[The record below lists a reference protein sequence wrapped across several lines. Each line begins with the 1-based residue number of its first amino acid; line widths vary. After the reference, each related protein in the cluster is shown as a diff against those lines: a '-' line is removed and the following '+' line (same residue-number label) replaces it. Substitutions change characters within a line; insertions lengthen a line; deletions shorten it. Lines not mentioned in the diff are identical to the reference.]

1 MKYGYVRVSTREQNE
16 ERQLKALREHGVGA
30 SHIYIDKISGKSMD
44 RPAWHKLLVKIAA
57 GDTIVVKELD
67 RLGRNLKQIKET
79 YELLGK
85 KKVHL
90 QILDNEILS
99 TANKSKVEI
108 ELLQPMLLHL
118 LGYIAEKE
126 REKLLKRQREGIEAM
141 EINEKDKRV
150 SRKTRR
156 ETGRPSKRDS
166 LTKDQERHIDA
177 WLSKSITLSACIKLT
192 DLSKATLCRVKNG
205 RDIKIITIM
214 P

>member
-16 ERQLKALREHGVGA
+16 DRQINALKDSGVSA
-30 SHIYIDKISGKSMD
+30 SHIYTDKISGKSMD
-44 RPAWHKLLVKIAA
+44 RPAWNKLLVKVVA

-90 QILDNEILS
+90 QILDNDILS

-141 EINEKDKRV
+141 EINDKGKKV
-150 SRKTRR
+150 SKRTRR
-156 ETGRPSKRDS
+156 ETGRPSKRDA

-177 WLSKSITLSACIKLT
+177 WISKSIKLADCIKLT
-192 DLSKATLCRVKNG
+192 ELSKATLYR
-205 RDIKIITIM
+205 IKSGCHK
-214 P
+214 

>member
-16 ERQLKALREHGVGA
+16 DRQINALKDSGVSA
-30 SHIYIDKISGKSMD
+30 SHIYTDKISGKSMD
-44 RPAWHKLLVKIAA
+44 RPAWNKLLVKVVA

-90 QILDNEILS
+90 QILDNDILS

-118 LGYIAEKE
+118 LGSIAEKE

-141 EINEKDKRV
+141 EINDKGKKV
-150 SRKTRR
+150 SKRTRR
-156 ETGRPSKRDS
+156 ETGRPSKRDA

-177 WLSKSITLSACIKLT
+177 WISKSIKLADCIKLT
-192 DLSKATLCRVKNG
+192 ELSKATLYR
-205 RDIKIITIM
+205 IKSGCHK
-214 P
+214 

>member
-16 ERQLKALREHGVGA
+16 ERQLKSLKEIGV
-30 SHIYIDKISGKSMD
+30 SVSYIYTDKISGKSMD
-44 RPAWHKLLVKIAA
+44 RPGWNELLVKVVA

-67 RLGRNLKQIKET
+67 RLGRNLKQIKDT
-79 YELLGK
+79 YELLAK
-85 KKVHL
+85 KNVHL

-108 ELLQPMLLHL
+108 ELLQPMLIHL

-141 EINEKDKRV
+141 DINDKGKKV
-150 SRKTRR
+150 SKKTRR
-156 ETGRPSKRDS
+156 ETGRPSKRDA

-177 WLSKSITLSACIKLT
+177 WINKSIKLADCIKLT
-192 DLSKATLCRVKNG
+192 DLSKATLYR
-205 RDIKIITIM
+205 IKRAKV
-214 P
+214 

>member
-16 ERQLKALREHGVGA
+16 ERQIKALRDHGVTE
-30 SHIYIDKISGKSMD
+30 SHIYTDKISGKSMD
-44 RPAWHKLLVKIAA
+44 RPAWNELLIKVVA

-67 RLGRNLKQIKET
+67 RLGRNLKQIKDT

-90 QILDNEILS
+90 EILDNEVLS
-99 TANKSKVEI
+99 TANKNEI
-108 ELLQPMLLHL
+108 EIDLLQPMLIHL

-141 EINEKDKRV
+141 EINDKGKKV
-150 SRKTRR
+150 SKRTRR
-156 ETGRPSKRDS
+156 ETGRPSKRDA

-177 WLSKSITLSACIKLT
+177 WIGKSIKLSDCIKLT
-192 DLSKATLCRVKNG
+192 ELSKATLYRIKSERV
-205 RDIKIITIM
+205 
-214 P
+214 

>member
-16 ERQLKALREHGVGA
+16 QRQLKAMKDNGVSA
-30 SHIYIDKISGKSMD
+30 NHIYTDKVSGKSMD
-44 RPAWHKLLVKIAA
+44 RPAWNELLVKVVA

-79 YELLGK
+79 YELMGK

-90 QILDNEILS
+90 QILDNDILS
-99 TANKSKVEI
+99 TANKSKIEI
-108 ELLQPMLLHL
+108 DLLQPMLIHL

-141 EINEKDKRV
+141 EINEKGKKV
-150 SRKTRR
+150 STRTRK
-156 ETGRPSKRDS
+156 ETGRPSKRDA

-177 WLSKSITLSACIKLT
+177 WMSKSIKLADCIKLT
-192 DLSKATLCRVKNG
+192 ELSKATLYRIKRERV
-205 RDIKIITIM
+205 
-214 P
+214 

>member
-16 ERQLKALREHGVGA
+16 ERQINALRDHGVSAG
-30 SHIYIDKISGKSMD
+30 HIYTDKISGKSMD
-44 RPAWHKLLVKIAA
+44 RPAWNELLVKVVA

-67 RLGRNLKQIKET
+67 RLGRNLKQIKDT

-99 TANKSKVEI
+99 TANKSKIEI
-108 ELLQPMLLHL
+108 ELLQPMLIHL

-141 EINEKDKRV
+141 EINDKGKKV
-150 SRKTRR
+150 SKKTRR
-156 ETGRPSKRDS
+156 ETGRPSKRDA

-177 WLSKSITLSACIKLT
+177 WISKNIKLSDCIKLT
-192 DLSKATLCRVKNG
+192 ELSKATLYRIKRERV
-205 RDIKIITIM
+205 
-214 P
+214 

>member
-16 ERQLKALREHGVGA
+16 QRQLKAMKDNGVSA
-30 SHIYIDKISGKSMD
+30 NHIYTDKVSGKSMD
-44 RPAWHKLLVKIAA
+44 RPAWNELLVKVVA

-79 YELLGK
+79 YELMGK

-90 QILDNEILS
+90 QILDNDILS
-99 TANKSKVEI
+99 TANKSKIEI
-108 ELLQPMLLHL
+108 DLLQPMLIHL

-141 EINEKDKRV
+141 EINEKGKKV
-150 SRKTRR
+150 STRTRR
-156 ETGRPSKRDS
+156 ETGRPSKRDA

-177 WLSKSITLSACIKLT
+177 WMSKSIKLADCIKLT
-192 DLSKATLCRVKNG
+192 ELSKATLYRIKRERV
-205 RDIKIITIM
+205 
-214 P
+214 